1 MAKLLSNSN
10 ITITKTWF
18 QQPTGFTYP
27 IAIRVPTL
35 SSLNGK
41 RIPVA
46 ILLHGLGGSGQTELN
61 SWNSILP
68 DHILIAPTGYLNS

>member
-46 ILLHGLGGSGQTELN
+46 I
-61 SWNSILP
+61 
-68 DHILIAPTGYLNS
+68 

>member
-1 MAKLLSNSN
+1 MAKLLSNST

-18 QQPTGFTYP
+18 QQPNGFTYP
-27 IAIRVPTL
+27 ISIRVPTA

-46 ILLHGLGGSGQTELN
+46 ILLHGLGSEGQSFLN
-61 SWNSILP
+61 EWNSKISISIL
-68 DHILIAPTGYLNS
+68 SE